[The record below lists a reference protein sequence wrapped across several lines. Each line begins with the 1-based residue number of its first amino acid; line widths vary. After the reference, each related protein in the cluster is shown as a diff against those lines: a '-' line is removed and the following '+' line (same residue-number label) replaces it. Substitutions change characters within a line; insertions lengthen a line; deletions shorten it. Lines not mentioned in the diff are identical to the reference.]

1 LPFLFRL
8 SFSKKKHGTQRL
20 LKKADFHRRRSPKF
34 EDEFHPGTFFDF
46 IFLIFCERE
55 KISLDWMFQ

>member
-20 LKKADFHRRRSPKF
+20 LKKADFHRRSPKF